1 MRKEE
6 DEKQTNKNQRHQLW
20 ALVNGVAINQA
31 MNPLTLVLPPA
42 EQVIICLDSPKP
54 KFSHVIC
61 RLLHLAAQRVPVVG
75 AQDDDV

>member
-6 DEKQTNKNQRHQLW
+6 DEKQANKNQSHQLW
-20 ALVNGVAINQA
+20 ALVNVVAINQA
-31 MNPLTLVLPPA
+31 MNRLTLVLPPA
-42 EQVIICLDSPKP
+42 EQVIICLDSPRP

-75 AQDDDV
+75 ARDDDV

>member
-6 DEKQTNKNQRHQLW
+6 DEKQTNKNQSHQLW

-31 MNPLTLVLPPA
+31 MSPLTLVLPPA
-42 EQVIICLDSPKP
+42 EQVIICLDSPRP

-75 AQDDDV
+75 ARDDDV